1 MNNVETAFH
10 EAGQVV
16 MAMLWGVWRVDKVS
30 IAGNGGGE
38 IEYARVTETE
48 GQELLQRFGTQ
59 LFDAKL
65 ERMLAGPV
73 AQAILLGSDVKFQSG
88 AAHSDLDRMAS
99 VIQDGRPG
107 SSLTEA
113 WSVIHEHEPVVQA
126 NLKRMWPVVE
136 ALAEKLIC
144 QQELCDYE
152 IRSIVRTAVNQLPEH
167 ERMWAISR
175 LRNTPPRS

>member
-1 MNNVETAFH
+1 MNNVETAFY

-16 MAMLWGVWRVDKVS
+16 MAMLWGVWRIDKVS
-30 IAGNGGGE
+30 IADNGGSGV
-38 IEYARVTETE
+38 EYARVTETE
-48 GQELLQRFGTQ
+48 GQELWQRFGTQ
-59 LFDAKL
+59 LFDEKL
-65 ERMLAGPV
+65 ERMMAGPL
-73 AQAILLGSDVKFQSG
+73 AQAILLGSDAKFQSG
-88 AAHSDLDRMAS
+88 AEHADLDRMVS

-113 WSVIHEHEPVVQA
+113 WAVIHEHEPVVEA
-126 NLKRMWPVVE
+126 NLKRVWPVVK

-152 IRSIVRTAVNQLPEH
+152 IRSIIRTAVNQLPEN